1 MTEIIFIYQGAD
13 YYLRR
18 ETICRSLIEAVAT
31 MIDLP
36 KQVQL
41 KFGILSEST
50 YGLTA
55 LENRF
60 KNRIVLNTTLPVN
73 EIPSVLVHELIHLSQ
88 SHLGRL
94 RVTHDGSYYWDDKSF
109 RTKDLS
115 YEEYQ
120 RLPWEVDVEARHQA
134 LFTAALQYVLDG
146 NSNP

>member
-1 MTEIIFIYQGAD
+1 MTDVIFIYQGAD

-36 KQVQL
+36 KQVQV
-41 KFGILSEST
+41 KFGILNEST

-55 LENRF
+55 LEYRF
-60 KNRIVLNTTLPVN
+60 RNRIVLNTTLLCK

-88 SHLGRL
+88 SHTGKL
-94 RVTHDGSYYWDDKSF
+94 RVTQDGSYYWDDKLF
-109 RTKDLS
+109 RTKDIS

-120 RLPWEVDVEARHQA
+120 CLPWEVDVATRHQD
-134 LFTAALQYVLDG
+134 LFTAALQYALDG
-146 NSNP
+146 KNNP